1 MSLGMKQLELPDL
14 LLVARAGRPT
24 RPCRCSTLC
33 FAYVVSRGRPLA
45 DGDTVG
51 RTAAEKLPVHYV
63 PSPVDPKVKVW
74 RVELK

>member
-1 MSLGMKQLELPDL
+1 MGVLHP
-14 LLVARAGRPT
+14 
-24 RPCRCSTLC
+24 RC
-33 FAYVVSRGRPLA
+33 A

-74 RVELK
+74 RVELN

>member
-1 MSLGMKQLELPDL
+1 MLYDL
-14 LLVARAGRPT
+14 L
-24 RPCRCSTLC
+24 
-33 FAYVVSRGRPLA
+33 AYVVSRGRPLP

-63 PSPVDPKVKVW
+63 PSPIDPKVKVW